1 MNKKRVF
8 YLLAFLII
16 MAAIIVP
23 TVINSKHDVPAAIN
37 SNRGSE
43 PLAETAAPGVGRE
56 IPPVTAGEGN
66 EAKVAVETPTETP
79 TRITSS
85 IEDKVEPVK
94 ENPAVPANSSPVQN
108 SPEQPGCGVGIAVV
122 GIGGELLYPP
132 ATVSVR
138 ADNKWEITALGAL
151 DATGLPYAMKP
162 MWPSFV
168 DSISGQACKGV
179 SGWMYMVNGEIPMH
193 LADKHPVKEGDKVI
207 WWYSESM
214 DQEPPVWDKLKE
226 QSLSN

>member
-1 MNKKRVF
+1 MNKKKVF
-8 YLLAFLII
+8 YLLAFLVI
-16 MAAIIVP
+16 MVAIIVP
-23 TVINSKHDVPAAIN
+23 TMINSKHEVPAVIN
-37 SNRGSE
+37 SNHDGSK
-43 PLAETAAPGVGRE
+43 PLAKTEAPKIGRE
-56 IPPVTAGEGN
+56 NSQVITEESNG
-66 EAKVAVETPTETP
+66 AKAAIETPTKVASGT
-79 TRITSS
+79 
-85 IEDKVEPVK
+85 EDKVKPVK
-94 ENPAVPANSSPVQN
+94 ENPADPANSSPVQN
-108 SPEQPGCGVGIAVV
+108 PPEQPGCSVGIAVV

-132 ATVSVR
+132 ATVSVS

-168 DSISGQACKGV
+168 DSIGGQACKGV

-226 QSLSN
+226 